1 MNNQEYIESGLLE
14 LYVFGLLDE
23 TQTAEIAQLSQKEP
37 DIKAEIIDIEK
48 AIINFSESMSP
59 FLSNKNYGK
68 IREALLEKHGVV
80 EMKPKTNIFTF
91 IGWAA
96 AVLLLIGVG
105 YQFTQLQNKDEQIA
119 NIQSEKSKLNEALV
133 ETTLKNE
140 AGQTALAVIRDT
152 TNTVVTLA
160 GQEVSPTSQAKVYW
174 NKQNQ
179 AVYVDASG
187 LPEPPKGMEYQVWS
201 LKLDPLTPTSIGL
214 LSDFDKN
221 NSRVFKVENATDAQ
235 AFGITLEPAGG
246 SATPTLE
253 QLYTLG
259 KA

>member
-23 TQTAEIAQLSQKEP
+23 MQTAEISRVSQTEP
-37 DIKAEIIDIEK
+37 EVRDEIVSIEK

-59 FLSNKNYGK
+59 FLSHKNYGK
-68 IREALLEKHGVV
+68 IREALLIKHNVH
-80 EMKPKTNIFTF
+80 EIKPKTTIFNF

-96 AVLLLIGVG
+96 AAALLIGIG
-105 YQFTQLQNKDEQIA
+105 LQYLHLQNKNEQIEQIA
-119 NIQSEKSKLNEALV
+119 ADNEKINNELIESKLENQ
-133 ETTLKNE
+133 TS
-140 AGQTALAVIRDT
+140 QTAVAVLRDT
-152 TNTVVTLA
+152 ANTVVTLA
-160 GQEVSPTSQAKVYW
+160 GQEVSPKSQAKIYW
-174 NKQNQ
+174 NKQSKT
-179 AVYVDASG
+179 VYVDASR
-187 LPEPPKGMEYQVWS
+187 LPTPPKGMEYQVWS

-214 LSDFDKN
+214 LQNFQENGTKI
-221 NSRVFKVENATDAQ
+221 FKVENATEAQ